1 MKDQLQKVLEKIII
15 PHYVEVED
23 VYVSPIGMT
32 DDYLQVK
39 YFINQKMSNGK
50 VHDIFTETTT
60 LWKMLSPDE
69 KSDLFITFDNLSD
82 GPDV

>member
-1 MKDQLQKVLEKIII
+1 
-15 PHYVEVED
+15 
-23 VYVSPIGMT
+23 
-32 DDYLQVK
+32 
-39 YFINQKMSNGK
+39 MSNGK